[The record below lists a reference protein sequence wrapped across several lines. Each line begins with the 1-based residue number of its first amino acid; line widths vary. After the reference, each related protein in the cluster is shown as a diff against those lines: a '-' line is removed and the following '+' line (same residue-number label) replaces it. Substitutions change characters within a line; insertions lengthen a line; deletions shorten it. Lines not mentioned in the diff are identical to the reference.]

1 MLSSRCWLHA
11 AEIEVGDLINKTALP
26 YMNHGMQFRIEYL
39 IRTIEEYSVDGMV
52 MLATRSCK
60 PFFMGQADIL
70 EQVERRT
77 GVPGVI
83 LESDMCDSRWHSD
96 AQLDTRIEAFM
107 EVLSSREPRR

>member
-26 YMNHGMQFRIEYL
+26 C
-39 IRTIEEYSVDGMV
+39 
-52 MLATRSCK
+52 CK